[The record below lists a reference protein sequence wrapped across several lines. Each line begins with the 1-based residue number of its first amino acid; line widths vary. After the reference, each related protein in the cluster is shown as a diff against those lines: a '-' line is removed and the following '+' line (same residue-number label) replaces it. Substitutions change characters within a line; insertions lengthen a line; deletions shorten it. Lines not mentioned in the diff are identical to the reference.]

1 MAWGR
6 KEMKTV
12 LTCKAEFLKNE
23 VKHSFEVLVK
33 PTKSLGVE

>member
-12 LTCKAEFLKNE
+12 LSLKAEFSRNNE
-23 VKHSFEVLVK
+23 KREYEVLVK
-33 PTKSLGVE
+33 PVKSLGL